1 MYSRTARLSEA
12 IDASASRLD
21 IGAIVIPSLV
31 SLVRFAFLLVDPS
44 ALFFAFREEQ
54 TVPTSFYTYNVT
66 TALSLPL
73 NSVSLFFFLPCWFQE
88 ETKTFNGSV
97 LHLYRCFL
105 PICVAVLLLC
115 CCFFEGRLDKG
126 CTVVEGQFLMELTLN
141 LIGFLLPS
149 MSFYNILSSRARAKF
164 LFSFFMFRRTVNK
177 N

>member
-44 ALFFAFREEQ
+44 ALFFAFWEEQ
-54 TVPTSFYTYNVT
+54 NVPTSFLYLQRHYRSFPAPEWCLVI
-66 TALSLPL
+66 
-73 NSVSLFFFLPCWFQE
+73 FFLPCWFLE